1 MVWLISKD
9 LQQLYE
15 SFQVALILSGYQN
28 PFAFGRNP
36 SQIPLYKFSRM
47 IRSIFAGLL
56 SLVLFSTASFA
67 QQYAIVIKGGHVID
81 PKNNM
86 DAVMDVAI
94 QDGKIALVA
103 KSIDGKQ
110 GRQVVNAKG
119 MYVVPGLIDIHG
131 HVFHGTEPDHAYSN
145 GTSAIAPDGFTFRVG
160 VTTIVDAGGAGWK
173 SFPTFKENVI
183 DRAQTRVL
191 SFLNIAGEGM
201 RGGMYEQN
209 TADMDPKM
217 AAGVARRYREHIVGF
232 KVAHYNGPEWTPVDN
247 AVKAGALAEIPVMID
262 FGGNNPPL
270 SIRELFFDHLR
281 PGDIYTHAFA
291 QLSSRETIV
300 DIESKTVK
308 PFVREAQKR
317 GIIFDVGYGGISFSY
332 AQAIPALK
340 QNFYPNTISTD
351 LHIGSMNGSMKDML
365 SVMSKFHQMGMD
377 IPSIIRATTWNPALV
392 IQREE
397 LGHLSPGAEA
407 DVAILKVREGDFGF
421 FDYTGHRV
429 SGNQKF
435 ECEMTIRNGRIVY
448 DLNGIA
454 VPVVLPRN
462 N

>member
-1 MVWLISKD
+1 MMRHLLTLLLI
-9 LQQLYE
+9 
-15 SFQVALILSGYQN
+15 FFCA
-28 PFAFGRNP
+28 
-36 SQIPLYKFSRM
+36 
-47 IRSIFAGLL
+47 SIA
-56 SLVLFSTASFA
+56 VA
-67 QQYAIVIKGGHVID
+67 QQYAIVIKDGHVID
-81 PKNNM
+81 PKNNI

-94 QDGKIALVA
+94 QDGKIVLVA
-103 KSIDGKQ
+103 RNIDGKQ

-145 GTSAIAPDGFTFRVG
+145 GASAIAPDGFTFRNG

-173 SFPTFKENVI
+173 TFPTFKQNVI
-183 DRAQTRVL
+183 DRSQTRVL
-191 SFLNIAGEGM
+191 AFLNIVGEGM
-201 RGGMYEQN
+201 RGGLYEQN
-209 TADMDPKM
+209 TGDMDPKM
-217 AAGVARRYREHIVGF
+217 AAGVARRYNDYIVGF

-247 AVKAGALAEIPVMID
+247 AVKAGETADMPVMID

-270 SIRELFFDHLR
+270 SIRALFFDHLR

-291 QLSSRETIV
+291 ELASRETIV
-300 DIESKTVK
+300 DVETKTLK
-308 PFVREAQKR
+308 PFVRQAQER

-332 AQAIPALK
+332 SQAIPAVK

-377 IPSIIRATTWNPALV
+377 IPAVIRASTWNPAVV
-392 IQREE
+392 IKREE

-407 DVAILKVREGDFGF
+407 DVAILNMRQGNFGF
-421 FDYTGHRV
+421 FDYTGFRV
-429 SGNQKF
+429 NGDKKF

-454 VPVVLPRN
+454 TPVVIRRRN
-462 N
+462 